1 MSGRTYGGETAADR
15 AARRRRQLLDAGLE
29 VFGTVGYSAATVRQ
43 LCREARVADRYF
55 YEEFA
60 STEDLLLAVYHACL
74 DRLRDA
80 VVDAVGAAEGE
91 IADLARAGLLAF
103 LTVVRDDPRLARV
116 VWFEVLGVSRRVE
129 QAYLQRMG
137 DFGDLVATL
146 LAERLPAVAGGEP
159 ETVVVRLAA
168 VGGVSHVVMAW
179 VDAGFTPS
187 IEHVAAGLQL
197 LLRSIAAGLAE
208 S

>member
-60 STEDLLLAVYHACL
+60 STEDLLLAVYHECL

-80 VVDAVGAAEGE
+80 VVAGVGSVEGE
-91 IADLARAGLLAF
+91 IPDIARAGILAF
-103 LTVVRDDPRLARV
+103 LGVVRDDPRLARV

-137 DFGDLVATL
+137 DFGDLVALL
-146 LAERLPAVAGGEP
+146 LAERLPAVARDDAQ
-159 ETVVVRLAA
+159 TTVVRLAA
-168 VGGVSHVVMAW
+168 VGGVSHVVMTW
-179 VDAGFTPS
+179 VDAGFTPG
-187 IEHVAAGLQL
+187 IDEVATGLQS
-197 LLRSIAAGLAE
+197 LLRFIAAGLAD